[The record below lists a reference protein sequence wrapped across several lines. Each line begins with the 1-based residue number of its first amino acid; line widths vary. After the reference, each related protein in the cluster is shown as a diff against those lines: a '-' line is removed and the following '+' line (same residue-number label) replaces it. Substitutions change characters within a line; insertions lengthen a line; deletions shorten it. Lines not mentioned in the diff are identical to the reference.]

1 MLLQLG
7 EQIASLQQK
16 VKAKEAEK
24 GRLYSHAS
32 DEENKLNETLNLFVS
47 DSNHVQDMNKKIR
60 EFESSDKT
68 DDLERIAAE
77 VAKVVG
83 KIKDKR
89 ISANAT
95 KAKLERASKVVDDQ
109 ERQRKLLHDNIDL
122 HSSEAQLADIQ
133 KKIQVL
139 ETDEASVE
147 GADTAQPLYFE
158 AEEKIRQSKHKA
170 SLLQGRRNE
179 ISEQIR
185 GLLRKLAAPEYKNVD
200 KEYKEASIK
209 LETTS
214 MAASDIEKYAQGRQA

>member
-1 MLLQLG
+1 M
-7 EQIASLQQK
+7 
-16 VKAKEAEK
+16 
-24 GRLYSHAS
+24 YSHAS

>member
-1 MLLQLG
+1 M
-7 EQIASLQQK
+7 
-16 VKAKEAEK
+16 
-24 GRLYSHAS
+24 YSHAS

-47 DSNHVQDMNKKIR
+47 DSNHVQDVNKKIR
-60 EFESSDKT
+60 EFESSDKS

-83 KIKDKR
+83 KIKDKQ

-95 KAKLERASKVVDDQ
+95 KAKLESASKVVDDQ

-122 HSSEAQLADIQ
+122 HSSEAQLADIL

-139 ETDEASVE
+139 ENDEASVE

-209 LETTS
+209 LETTA